1 MEWRAAKMI
10 NMLVYIKEFLNLSIY
25 LKDTW
30 LFRANKY
37 LQYIVGFLTV
47 GEVKCM
53 MILLQSGDWSHYLNV
68 ITSKIR
74 CHNINSGQKVFQVKM
89 HIVIVRA
96 ITKYLNKMLRLKY
109 STKEIKRNLKD
120 QLLQKSV
127 NLSLGGIELHILL
140 KIIG

>member
-1 MEWRAAKMI
+1 
-10 NMLVYIKEFLNLSIY
+10 MLVHVKEFLNLLIY

-30 LFRANKY
+30 LFGANKY
-37 LQYIVGFLTV
+37 LQYIVGFLTL

-68 ITSKIR
+68 IALKIR
-74 CHNINSGQKVFQVKM
+74 CHSINSGQKVFQLKKN
-89 HIVIVRA
+89 IVIARA
-96 ITKYLNKMLRLKY
+96 ITKYLNKMLWLKY
-109 STKEIKRNLKD
+109 STKEIKQNLKN

-140 KIIG
+140 KIIGQQ